1 MEELQKMQSTATQ
14 TQVQSDNS
22 DEKYIIYPA
31 LFIKFAEYLGY
42 VSKLLDWCDSWVSG
56 KEPEEFKK
64 KIIYVDAQNIYKQ
77 MLADIGEAKIREY
90 YDAFY
95 EVILYEWDEAL
106 DKLEY
111 KLSES

>member
-1 MEELQKMQSTATQ
+1 MEELQKEQQTTTQ
-14 TQVQSDNS
+14 TQVKSNDNE
-22 DEKYIIYPA
+22 EKYVVYPA

-42 VSKLLDWCDSWVSG
+42 ISKLLTWCDSWVGG
-56 KEPEEFKK
+56 KEPEDFKK
-64 KIIYVDAQNIYKQ
+64 KAILVDAQNIYRQ
-77 MLADIGEAKIREY
+77 MLSDIGEAKIREY

-111 KLSES
+111 KVSET